1 MVDVEQPAAQGQGEK
16 KIKMTYEEYQ
26 QFALRIIKI
35 MKDFEYQGEDNVRQG
50 DIIELLIK

>member
-1 MVDVEQPAAQGQGEK
+1 
-16 KIKMTYEEYQ
+16 MTYEEYQ